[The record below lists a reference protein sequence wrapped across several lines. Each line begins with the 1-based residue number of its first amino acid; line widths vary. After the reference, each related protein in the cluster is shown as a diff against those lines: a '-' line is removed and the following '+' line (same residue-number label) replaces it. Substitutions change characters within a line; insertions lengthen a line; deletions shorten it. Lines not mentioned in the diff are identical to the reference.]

1 MDDIDVIGVLF
12 IFVVMAVC
20 IMFYGGLVWV
30 LIR

>member
-1 MDDIDVIGVLF
+1 MDDIDVIGALF
-12 IFVVMAVC
+12 ILVFMAAC

>member
-1 MDDIDVIGVLF
+1 MNYIDVISVLF
-12 IFVVMAVC
+12 ILVVTAAY

>member
-1 MDDIDVIGVLF
+1 MEDIDVIGALF
-12 IFVVMAVC
+12 ILFVMAAC

>member
-1 MDDIDVIGVLF
+1 MNYIDVICVLF
-12 IFVVMAVC
+12 ILFVMAAY

>member
-12 IFVVMAVC
+12 ILVLMAVC
-20 IMFYGGLVWV
+20 IMFYGGLIWM

>member
-1 MDDIDVIGVLF
+1 MEDIDVIGVLF
-12 IFVVMAVC
+12 ILVVMTIC

>member
-1 MDDIDVIGVLF
+1 MNYIDVICVLF
-12 IFVVMAVC
+12 ILVVMTIC

>member
-1 MDDIDVIGVLF
+1 MEDIDVIGALF
-12 IFVVMAVC
+12 ILVLTAAC